1 MAGIKFNGNFER
13 DLNRA
18 GQGQIK
24 DIASEYQRML
34 DSLARTHLGKPV
46 SAIKPVLRH
55 NWQRISGDITDPQL
69 TQYAQHI
76 SDGTKIRVKI

>member
-18 GQGQIK
+18 VQGQVK
-24 DIASEYQRML
+24 NIASEYQRML
-34 DSLARTHLGKPV
+34 DSLVRTHSGKPV
-46 SAIKPVLRH
+46 SAIKPVLRRS
-55 NWQRISGDITDPQL
+55 WQLIGGDITDPQL

-76 SDGTKIRVKI
+76 SDGTKIRVKV